1 MNRFRYAYEDDPPCD
16 DLRDQLRS
24 MFQVG
29 EIEMSQDDELSQAD
43 GMKNKTN
50 GFDIVGSMPTD
61 LNRQQ
66 QRSRG
71 GARTAM
77 DASGRKQNFDQ

>member
-50 GFDIVGSMPTD
+50 GFDIVGSLPSD
-61 LNRQQ
+61 LNRQ

-77 DASGRKQNFDQ
+77 DAVNPRKIKIDD